1 MKELEMEEKRKLC
14 FNWGVSDHYGWG
26 IYGFNL
32 LMYGQMS
39 DYFQIIPLEKP
50 SFQYPIDPLAAKF
63 IAERLPKSNIRIDLK
78 SHDIILSGLGN
89 SNNLNLNNK
98 LRNIGVIFSEVNPL
112 PIEEVNKLKAFE
124 FVVCGS
130 SWNSMVLEKYG
141 IKTQK
146 IIQGIDLDLFRS
158 APKKYFKDKYV
169 IFSGGKLE
177 YRKGQDLTLKAF
189 SIFSKRHSDVV
200 LVTAWRSS
208 WERQMAKTIN
218 KSNVCEQIVPSD
230 DMGRSINEWIMRN
243 GVNSDKVICLD
254 VTPNRLMPEVFREV
268 DLAVFPNRCEGGTNL
283 VAMEALAYGLPSIIS
298 KNTGHLDLIKN
309 DNCIPLVVQKQIHG
323 HDTTDWGESS
333 VDEIVDLMEQS
344 YQGKIKINPVVARE
358 SVINY
363 SWENT
368 INAMLTLLKSG

>member
-1 MKELEMEEKRKLC
+1 MEEKRKLC